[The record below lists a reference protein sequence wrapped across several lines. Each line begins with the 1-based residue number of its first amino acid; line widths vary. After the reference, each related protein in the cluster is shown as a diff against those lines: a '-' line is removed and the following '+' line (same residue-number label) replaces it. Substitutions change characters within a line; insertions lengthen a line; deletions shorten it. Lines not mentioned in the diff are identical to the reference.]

1 MDIAGME
8 MVVIVTVLALLQFIW
23 FGIEV
28 GSMRAKH
35 EVKAPAMSG
44 APEFERMFRV
54 HYNTMEQLVVFLPAL
69 WLYAHMVN
77 PTWAAGFGVV
87 YLVARFIYRSA
98 YVKDPAGRSTGF
110 TLTFLPVA
118 VMLLWVLVVAVMKLV

>member
-1 MDIAGME
+1 MDWI
-8 MVVIVTVLALLQFIW
+8 VVITVLATLQFVW
-23 FGIEV
+23 FGIQV

-44 APEFERMFRV
+44 PPDFERMFRI

-77 PTWAAGFGVV
+77 PIWGAGIGAV
-87 YLVARFIYRSA
+87 YLVGRFIYRAA
-98 YVKDPAGRSTGF
+98 YLKDPSGRSLGF
-110 TLTFLPVA
+110 ALSSLPA
-118 VMLLWVLVVAVMKLV
+118 MVMLVWVLVVAVRNLI

>member
-1 MDIAGME
+1 MDWV
-8 MVVIVTVLALLQFIW
+8 VVITVLASLQFVW
-23 FGIEV
+23 FGIQV

-69 WLYAHMVN
+69 WLYAYMVN
-77 PTWAAGFGVV
+77 PIWGAGIGVV
-87 YLVARFIYRSA
+87 YLVGRFVYRAA
-98 YVKDPAGRSTGF
+98 YLKDPSGRSLGF
-110 TLTFLPVA
+110 ALSSLPA
-118 VMLLWVLVVAVMKLV
+118 MVMLVWVLVVAVGKLI

>member
-1 MDIAGME
+1 MDWI
-8 MVVIVTVLALLQFIW
+8 VVITVLATLQFVW
-23 FGIEV
+23 FGIQV

-44 APEFERMFRV
+44 PPDFERTFRI

-77 PTWAAGFGVV
+77 PIWGAGIGAV
-87 YLVARFIYRSA
+87 YLVGRFIYRAA
-98 YVKDPAGRSTGF
+98 YLKDPSGRSLGF
-110 TLTFLPVA
+110 ALSSLPA
-118 VMLLWVLVVAVMKLV
+118 MVMLVWVLVVAVRNLI

>member
-1 MDIAGME
+1 MDWI
-8 MVVIVTVLALLQFIW
+8 VVITVLATLQFVW
-23 FGIEV
+23 FGIQV

-44 APEFERMFRV
+44 PPAFERMFRI

-77 PTWAAGFGVV
+77 PIWGAGIGAV
-87 YLVARFIYRSA
+87 YLVGRFIYRAA
-98 YVKDPAGRSTGF
+98 YLKDPSGRSLGF
-110 TLTFLPVA
+110 ALSSLPA
-118 VMLLWVLVVAVMKLV
+118 MVMLVWVLVVAVRNLI

>member
-1 MDIAGME
+1 MDWI
-8 MVVIVTVLALLQFIW
+8 VVITVLATLQFVW
-23 FGIEV
+23 FGIQV

-44 APEFERMFRV
+44 PPAFERMFRI

-77 PTWAAGFGVV
+77 PIWGAGIGAV
-87 YLVARFIYRSA
+87 YLVGRFVYRAA
-98 YVKDPAGRSTGF
+98 YLKDPSGRSLGF
-110 TLTFLPVA
+110 ALSSLPA
-118 VMLLWVLVVAVMKLV
+118 MVMLVWVLVVAVRNLI